1 MSWVTKTAGWLAIIL
16 GLGGF
21 ALGVFDADSAAMIVT
36 NGMGYIGID
45 RKFKRAGWN
54 GHGRPQ

>member
-1 MSWVTKTAGWLAIIL
+1 MSWVTKTGAWLAIAL

-21 ALGVFDADSAAMIVT
+21 SLGLFDADSAIMIVT

-45 RKFKRAGWN
+45 RKFKRAGLD
-54 GHGRPQ
+54 GQGKQL

>member
-45 RKFKRAGWN
+45 RKFKRAGLN
-54 GHGRPQ
+54 GRGRPQ